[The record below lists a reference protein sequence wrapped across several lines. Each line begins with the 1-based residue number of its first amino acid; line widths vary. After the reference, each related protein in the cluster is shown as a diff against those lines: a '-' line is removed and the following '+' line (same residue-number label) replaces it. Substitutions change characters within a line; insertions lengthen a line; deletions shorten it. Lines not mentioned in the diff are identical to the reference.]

1 MFCANWRLSSGGKIL
16 SSKTHWAHGAT
27 VLSSVGKSQTD
38 TWRKQPFICILSVWR
53 TTQKQDTGIICK
65 SICIPHIIFSNR
77 RHEITNFS
85 VLLKLREVQSIGL
98 HLTKIM
104 VKIVLTGNVSR
115 VSHLFAVD
123 MIFLGSDKARK
134 GVQQRK

>member
-1 MFCANWRLSSGGKIL
+1 MGAWRNGFIIGGEIPDRHL
-16 SSKTHWAHGAT
+16 GENSHLFVFSRFGAQLKSRT
-27 VLSSVGKSQTD
+27 QELYARVSVSHKS
-38 TWRKQPFICILSVWR
+38 L
-53 TTQKQDTGIICK
+53 
-65 SICIPHIIFSNR
+65 FSNNR

-85 VLLKLREVQSIGL
+85 VLLKLREVHSIGL

-104 VKIVLTGNVSR
+104 VKMVLTGNVSR

-134 GVQQRK
+134 GVQQ

>member
-1 MFCANWRLSSGGKIL
+1 MGAWRNGFIIGGEIPDRHL
-16 SSKTHWAHGAT
+16 GENSHLFVFSRFGAQLKSRT
-27 VLSSVGKSQTD
+27 QELYARVSVSHKS
-38 TWRKQPFICILSVWR
+38 L
-53 TTQKQDTGIICK
+53 
-65 SICIPHIIFSNR
+65 FSNR
-77 RHEITNFS
+77 RHEITSFS

-104 VKIVLTGNVSR
+104 VKMVLTGNVSR

-134 GVQQRK
+134 GVQQ

>member
-16 SSKTHWAHGAT
+16 SSKTYWAHGAT

-53 TTQKQDTGIICK
+53 TTQKQDKGRVSVSHT
-65 SICIPHIIFSNR
+65 SLFSNR

-85 VLLKLREVQSIGL
+85 VLLKLREVHSIGL
-98 HLTKIM
+98 HLTRIM
-104 VKIVLTGNVSR
+104 VKMVLTGNVSR

-123 MIFLGSDKARK
+123 MIFLGLDKARK
-134 GVQQRK
+134 GVQQ

>member
-1 MFCANWRLSSGGKIL
+1 MRTGDFLAVAKYFLAKHIGRMAQRFYHRRGNPRQTLGENSHLFVFSRF
-16 SSKTHWAHGAT
+16 GAQLKSRT
-27 VLSSVGKSQTD
+27 QELYARVSVSHKS
-38 TWRKQPFICILSVWR
+38 L
-53 TTQKQDTGIICK
+53 
-65 SICIPHIIFSNR
+65 FSNR

-85 VLLKLREVQSIGL
+85 VLLKLREVHSIGL

-134 GVQQRK
+134 GVQQ

>member
-16 SSKTHWAHGAT
+16 SSKTYWAHGAT

-38 TWRKQPFICILSVWR
+38 TLEKTAIYLTPVFSRFGAQELYARVSVSH
-53 TTQKQDTGIICK
+53 T
-65 SICIPHIIFSNR
+65 SLFLNR

-85 VLLKLREVQSIGL
+85 VLLKLCEVHSIGL
-98 HLTKIM
+98 HLTKKM
-104 VKIVLTGNVSR
+104 VKMVLTGNVSR

-134 GVQQRK
+134 GVQQ

>member
-1 MFCANWRLSSGGKIL
+1 MRTGDFLAVAKYFLAKHIGRMAQRFYHRRGNPRQTLGENSHLFVFSRFGAQLKSRTQELYARVSLS
-16 SSKTHWAHGAT
+16 H
-27 VLSSVGKSQTD
+27 KS
-38 TWRKQPFICILSVWR
+38 L
-53 TTQKQDTGIICK
+53 
-65 SICIPHIIFSNR
+65 FSNR

-85 VLLKLREVQSIGL
+85 VLLKLREVHSIGL

-134 GVQQRK
+134 GVQQ